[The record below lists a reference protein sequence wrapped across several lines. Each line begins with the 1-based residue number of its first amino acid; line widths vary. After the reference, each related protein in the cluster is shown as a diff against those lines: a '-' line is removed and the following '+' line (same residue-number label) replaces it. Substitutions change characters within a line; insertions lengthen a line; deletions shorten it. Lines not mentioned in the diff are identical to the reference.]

1 MPFAGT
7 SDVVEVA
14 KSASLVINNGSV
26 VVGARPHG
34 AYETDTA
41 RAVNTPAVSAIETD
55 FTSRFDDPTYY
66 SA

>member
-14 KSASLVINNGSV
+14 KGSSTVVRNGSV
-26 VVGARPHG
+26 VVAARPG
-34 AYETDTA
+34 GDYAVETDRSVTS
-41 RAVNTPAVSAIETD
+41 PAVTAIETD
-55 FTSRFDDPTYY
+55 LTSRFDDPTYY